1 MRSGKGKTPRITPQ
15 VDAQNGTGGG
25 AHHAPHS
32 PSSPHA
38 RYDRLDALRGFALI
52 WMACFHFCFDLSN
65 YRLLDANFYTDAL
78 WTNQRTCILSLFLL
92 CAGAG
97 QAVAT
102 SQGQSWAR
110 FWRRWAQIVGCAA
123 LVSLGSW
130 FMFPNSF
137 IYFGVLHGMA
147 VMLIVARLMAPLGNW
162 LWPLGA
168 LAVGLPQFVSHPFF
182 DGRLTN
188 WVGLVTHKPI
198 TEDYVPLLPWIGVM
212 WWGLAGTQWLLRHRA
227 HWLAWAKDAH
237 AGEPAVSGDN
247 AGPARVRQG
256 VRKGLATLGRWSL
269 TFYMVHQPV
278 LIGGLLAWMALTGRP
293 VP

>member
-1 MRSGKGKTPRITPQ
+1 MPRGRVASG
-15 VDAQNGTGGG
+15 A
-25 AHHAPHS
+25 S
-32 PSSPHA
+32 

-52 WMACFHFCFDLSN
+52 WMAFFHFCFDLSN
-65 YRLLDANFYTDAL
+65 YRLLDANFYSDAL

-102 SQGQSWAR
+102 SQGQSWQR
-110 FWRRWAQIVGCAA
+110 FWRRWAQVVGCAA

-147 VMLIVARLMAPLGNW
+147 VMLIIARLTAPLRAW
-162 LWPLGA
+162 LWPMGLLAIA
-168 LAVGLPQFVSHPFF
+168 LPRLVAEPFF
-182 DGRLTN
+182 DSRLTN

-198 TEDYVPLLPWIGVM
+198 TEDYVPILPWLGVM
-212 WWGLAGTQWLLRHRA
+212 WWGLAATQWILAHRPGLLS
-227 HWLAWAKDAH
+227 WAIASSQGKALD
-237 AGEPAVSGDN
+237 SGDN
-247 AGPARVRQG
+247 GDLVAPMRQL
-256 VRKGLATLGRWSL
+256 RQSLAWLGRWSL

-278 LIGGLLAWMALTGRP
+278 LIGGLMAWMTLTGRP
-293 VP
+293 IP

>member
-15 VDAQNGTGGG
+15 VDAQNDRGGRQG
-25 AHHAPHS
+25 EAPGKGLR
-32 PSSPHA
+32 P

-52 WMACFHFCFDLSN
+52 WMALFHFSFDLSN
-65 YRLLDANFYTDAL
+65 FRLLDANFYTDAL

-97 QAVAT
+97 QAVAI

-110 FWRRWAQIVGCAA
+110 FWRRWAQIVACAV

-147 VMLIVARLMAPLGNW
+147 VMLIIARLMAPLGSW
-162 LWPLGA
+162 LWPLGL
-168 LAVGLPQFVSHPFF
+168 LAVALPQLVSHPFF
-182 DGRLTN
+182 DSRLTN

-227 HWLAWAKDAH
+227 HWLAWAGAPV
-237 AGEPAVSGDN
+237 AGKAAVSGDN
-247 AGPARVRQG
+247 AGLARVPLAIRQS
-256 VRKGLATLGRWSL
+256 LSTLGCWSL

-278 LIGGLLAWMALTGRP
+278 LIGGLQAWMMLTGRATP
-293 VP
+293 